1 MKIEKWKRA
10 ARSAGYRKVRKVVVL
25 VLGVLILAAAG
36 VVLIFIPG
44 PAVVVIPAGVA
55 ILATEFPWARAWVRK
70 VQNWLIRARAK
81 TKAALSVKHH

>member
-1 MKIEKWKRA
+1 M
-10 ARSAGYRKVRKVVVL
+10 RKVVVL
-25 VLGVLILAAAG
+25 ILGVLVLAAG

-55 ILATEFPWARAWVRK
+55 ILATEFAWARAWVRK
-70 VQNWLIRARAK
+70 VQNGLIRARAK